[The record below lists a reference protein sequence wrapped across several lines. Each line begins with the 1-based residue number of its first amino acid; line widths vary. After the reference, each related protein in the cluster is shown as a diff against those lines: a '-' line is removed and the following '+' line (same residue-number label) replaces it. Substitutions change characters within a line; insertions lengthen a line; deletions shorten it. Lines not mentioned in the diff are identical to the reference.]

1 MAKKKYPV
9 ITLCGSTKFRTEF
22 EEVQKKL
29 TLQGNIVIS
38 VGLFGHSGDNEVWE
52 NMDEGTRTRTKLM
65 LDDMHKEKIKMA
77 DSIFVVNPNG
87 YIGSSTWSE
96 ICYAWM
102 LKKPIESIEWID
114 ERQIAD
120 RVEKHRA
127 LAEELAWQQLDAIRH
142 SNGYYMLDDYVHFK
156 HKGKEIVDPW
166 INVETH
172 YDGTPWADHHSP
184 EQGVDPFAYYGKEKV
199 ARFIENIIM
208 RNEERIMAQNEMLN
222 HRHEL
227 MKQIE

>member
-77 DSIFVVNPNG
+77 DSIFVVNPEG
-87 YIGSSTWSE
+87 YIGESTWSE
-96 ICYAWM
+96 ICYARM
-102 LKKPIESIEWID
+102 IKKRIDSLVSISRDEIED
-114 ERQIAD
+114 N
-120 RVEKHRA
+120 VKKHIQM
-127 LAEELAWQQLDAIRH
+127 AETLAWQQLDGIRH
-142 SNGYYMLDDYVHFK
+142 SDGYYVIDDYVHFEF
-156 HKGKEIVDPW
+156 KGKTIVDPW
-166 INVETH
+166 VNPETH
-172 YDGTPWADHHSP
+172 YDGTPWIEHDSP
-184 EQGVDPFAYYGKEKV
+184 EQSVNPFEYYGNERM
-199 ARFIENIIM
+199 ASFIEEIIM
-208 RNEERIMAQNEMLN
+208 RRGSRMEEWSNE
-222 HRHEL
+222 
-227 MKQIE
+227 